1 MYDRIEDTEK
11 LLIDARAKKRAIEAD
26 KVRGDNIYR
35 ILTHFEKMYSVM
47 NEQERQDLM
56 QALIAEIHIFETPQ
70 PNGQWLKS
78 IKFRLPIID
87 GPEDVDQPHAVA
99 GHLLSPHH
107 RRDAAHPLSG
117 IVTFLR
123 TPRSKQPSSRM

>member
-87 GPEDVDQPHAVA
+87 GKDEFGLDNLDGVETVVRF
-99 GHLLSPHH
+99 SPY
-107 RRDAAHPLSG
+107 SE
-117 IVTFLR
+117 I
-123 TPRSKQPSSRM
+123 